1 MITRPSAAALGAM
14 ETGIAANRGG
24 CFKPIPISE
33 KKRNIKKKKRG
44 FCGMIC
50 LKGFAPIFWQC
61 QWLSPGHDRG
71 TERGTGLTGVCKRQ
85 KSGSTL
91 S

>member
-33 KKRNIKKKKRG
+33 KKETERKKKEAFVG
-44 FCGMIC
+44 
-50 LKGFAPIFWQC
+50 
-61 QWLSPGHDRG
+61 
-71 TERGTGLTGVCKRQ
+71 
-85 KSGSTL
+85 
-91 S
+91 